1 MGRWPWLEWIRI
13 GGLCV
18 IVGSGCSVI
27 DSSVGPR
34 LSTDTTWA
42 VLPFV
47 NLTET
52 PQAGRRLEAISS
64 SLLLALGVKSSIR
77 FSSTQKEDLL
87 GNDSVSDSQSAALAW
102 AKSQQ
107 ARYALTGTVDEWRYK
122 VGVDGEPAVGVTLEI
137 VDVVTGAVVWSAV
150 GAQTGWGRE
159 AVSAVAQ
166 KLVRQLLEQVHLH
179 S

>member
-1 MGRWPWLEWIRI
+1 MGRWLRLEWLLI
-13 GGLCV
+13 GGLCLV
-18 IVGSGCSVI
+18 FWGGCSVI
-27 DSSVGPR
+27 DSSVGPS
-34 LSTDTTWA
+34 LSTNTTWA

-52 PQAGRRLEAISS
+52 PQAGRRVEAIST
-64 SLLLALGVKSSIR
+64 SLLYAMGVKSSIQ
-77 FSSTQKEDLL
+77 FSSTQKDDLVEI
-87 GNDSVSDSQSAALAW
+87 GSSKNTREAALTW

-122 VGVDGEPAVGVTLEI
+122 VGVDGEPAVGVTLEV
-137 VDVVTGAVVWSAV
+137 VDLVTGTVVWSAV

-166 KLVRQLLEQVHLH
+166 KLVRHLLGQAHLH